1 MKPLITLQNIQVL
14 PCFPQG
20 LIEANRVNIS
30 FPENVREIIGL
41 TNATLLPIRKQE
53 RNILRTTN
61 NVFDV
66 LRKTTQAATVRR
78 KKLLFIV
85 SDCIIL
91 QYAQKETRGVQIK
104 TQQHRLETKLR

>member
-1 MKPLITLQNIQVL
+1 MITLQNMQIL
-14 PCFPQG
+14 PCFLQG

-61 NVFDV
+61 YVFDV

-78 KKLLFIV
+78 KNLFLLSVI
-85 SDCIIL
+85 
-91 QYAQKETRGVQIK
+91 A
-104 TQQHRLETKLR
+104 